1 MADYRMSQE
10 QRMDEAVDRHLDI
23 TAETCPM
30 TFVRT
35 RLALDRMQQGQVLQ
49 VLMKGEEPRRNVP
62 RTATEQGHTVLEL
75 VELEDGLARL
85 RLRKGSA

>member
-1 MADYRMSQE
+1 MQQE
-10 QRMDEAVDRHLDI
+10 QRMDESSTHLIDI

-35 RLALDRMQQGQVLQ
+35 RLALDRMAAGEILE

-62 RTATEQGHTVLEL
+62 RTALEQGHEVLSL
-75 VELEDGLARL
+75 VEEAGGLARL
-85 RLRKGSA
+85 RLRKAGG